1 MCAPALFL
9 HARAGDIMAATFPA
23 AAGGGMESKGG
34 AMSLWTNARLGVVC
48 FALLL
53 LASAG
58 ARAQGT
64 NTLEGRV
71 SLPSGAPPAQSV
83 RVTLTAGGRRLFETF
98 TDLSGR
104 FIFTGLRRGAYRLTA
119 EGDGNSFE
127 TTSVDVDISSIG
139 SGAQASANIQ
149 LTPKKAAPN
158 AFVPAE
164 EVDAS
169 VPAPAREKYRQG
181 VKSAG
186 EGKTEQAAKLFAE
199 AVEAHGRFYH
209 ARMALAEQL
218 SKLKRYDEAVAAYRK
233 AGELEPERAEPYVG
247 VGITLVAQGRFDE
260 GIRLLRGVVELDKNL
275 PAPYLSLGY
284 AEMMVGDYA
293 AAEGHLL
300 RAVELGK
307 PPLARVYLAN
317 VYEQTGD
324 PARAATQLEAYLK
337 ENPDSPQKEGVRAA
351 LDKLRKKA
359 KKQ

>member
-1 MCAPALFL
+1 
-9 HARAGDIMAATFPA
+9 
-23 AAGGGMESKGG
+23 
-34 AMSLWTNARLGVVC
+34 MSLWTNARLGVAC
-48 FALLL
+48 LALLL

-71 SLPSGAPPAQSV
+71 SLPSGSQPAQPV
-83 RVTLTAGGRRLFETF
+83 RVTLTQGGRRIFETF

-104 FIFTGLRRGAYRLTA
+104 FIFTGLRRGAYRVTA
-119 EGDGNSFE
+119 EGDGRLFE

-139 SGAQASANIQ
+139 SGAQVYANITLTAKQEALGASA
-149 LTPKKAAPN
+149 
-158 AFVPAE
+158 PAE

-181 VKSAG
+181 VKSAA

-199 AVEAHGRFYH
+199 AVEAHERFYA

-218 SKLKRYDEAVAAYRK
+218 YKLKRYDEAVAAYRK
-233 AGELEPERAEPYVG
+233 ASELEPERSAPYVG
-247 VGITLVAQGRFDE
+247 VGVTLVAQGRYEE
-260 GIRLLRGVVELDKNL
+260 GVRLLRGIVELDKNL

-284 AEMMVGDYA
+284 AEMMLGDYA

-300 RAVELGK
+300 RAVELGR

-317 VYEQTGD
+317 VYEQTND
-324 PARAATQLEAYLK
+324 PARAAAQLEAYLK

-359 KKQ
+359 KKP